1 MRAKDMDQHV
11 LIRYFQGECSEEEKE
26 SIRQWL
32 EDREENKKQFINER
46 IRFDA
51 SLMIDE
57 GKIRIRRPDSKKEIF
72 RFLYKAVAAILLLI
86 GSSYLFS
93 LYQSGRWD
101 TSFQHINVPA
111 GSRTSVTLPD
121 GSLVWLN
128 SNTTLS
134 YPNLF
139 LGKKR
144 MVKLD
149 GEAYFE
155 VAKDAK
161 KAFIVKTGDRSIE
174 VLGTSFNVE
183 AYTKDTLFKVS
194 LFTGKVKIHTGGEA
208 SDYVYL
214 NPGEAAELT
223 GHAFRIKPANTNISR
238 WKDGLIILDNNSFD
252 EIMHLFEKY
261 YNLEI
266 IIQNHEVKNLGYQGK
281 LRIAD
286 GVDHALRV
294 LQSDFH
300 FTYERKKD
308 SNIIYIY

>member
-1 MRAKDMDQHV
+1 MDRHI

-26 SIRQWL
+26 RIRQWL
-32 EDREENKKQFINER
+32 ESKEDNKKQFINER

-51 SLMIDE
+51 SLIVDE
-57 GKIRIRRPDSKKEIF
+57 SKISIRHSLSKKKSLRTLF
-72 RFLYKAVAAILLLI
+72 KTVAAILLLI

-93 LYQSGRWD
+93 LYQS
-101 TSFQHINVPA
+101 TSRNSSLLHINVPA

-144 MVKLD
+144 TVELD

-155 VAKDAK
+155 VVKDNK
-161 KAFIVKTGDRSIE
+161 KAFIVKTGNRSIE
-174 VLGTSFNVE
+174 VLGTTFNVE
-183 AYTKDTLFKVS
+183 AYAKKTAFRVS
-194 LFTGKVKIHTGGEA
+194 LFTGKVKIYADEKK
-208 SDYVYL
+208 SDCVYL

-223 GHAFRIKPANTNISR
+223 GKVFQIKQANANSSR
-238 WKDGLIILDNNSFD
+238 WKDGLIILENNSFD

-261 YNLEI
+261 YDLEI
-266 IIQNHEVKNLGYQGK
+266 IIRNHQVRNLGYQGK

-286 GVDHALRV
+286 GIDHALRV
-294 LQSDFH
+294 LQNDFH

-308 SNIIYIY
+308 SNVIYIN

>member
-1 MRAKDMDQHV
+1 MF
-11 LIRYFQGECSEEEKE
+11 IRYFQGECSREEKE
-26 SIRQWL
+26 NIRQWL
-32 EDREENKKQFINER
+32 DDKEENKKQFVNER

-57 GKIRIRRPDSKKEIF
+57 GEIRVCRTDRKKSV
-72 RFLYKAVAAILLLI
+72 LLSLCKAVAAVLLLI
-86 GSSYLFS
+86 GSGYFFS
-93 LYQSGRWD
+93 LYQSGYPD
-101 TSFQHINVPA
+101 TFSQRIHVPA

-128 SNTTLS
+128 SNTTLF

-139 LGKKR
+139 SGKKR
-144 MVKLD
+144 MITLD

-155 VAKDAK
+155 VAKDDK
-161 KAFIVKTGDRSIE
+161 KAFIVKTSGRSVE
-174 VLGTSFNVE
+174 VLGTTFNVE
-183 AYTKDTLFKVS
+183 AYAKDTVFKVS
-194 LFTGKVKIHTGGEA
+194 LFTGKVKIRMDDEA
-208 SDYVYL
+208 SDCVYL

-223 GHAFRIKPANTNISR
+223 GRTFHIKSANANTSR
-238 WKDGLIILDNNSFD
+238 WKDGLIILDNNSFV

-266 IIQNHEVKNLGYQGK
+266 IIHNNNVKNLGYQGK

-286 GVDHALRV
+286 GIDHALRV

-300 FTYERKKD
+300 FTYKREKD
-308 SNIIYIY
+308 SNIIYIN

>member
-1 MRAKDMDQHV
+1 MDRHV

-32 EDREENKKQFINER
+32 ENKEENKKQFVNER

-57 GKIRIRRPDSKKEIF
+57 GQSDHKKSVL
-72 RFLYKAVAAILLLI
+72 RSLYKSVAAILLLI

-93 LYQSGRWD
+93 LYQSNYPD
-101 TSFQHINVPA
+101 TSLLHINVPA

-121 GSLVWLN
+121 GSFVWLN

-139 LGKKR
+139 SGKKR
-144 MVKLD
+144 TVELD

-155 VAKDAK
+155 VVKDDK
-161 KAFIVKTGDRSIE
+161 KAFIVKTDNRSVE
-174 VLGTSFNVE
+174 VLGTTFNVE
-183 AYTKDTLFKVS
+183 AYAKDTVFKVS
-194 LFTGKVKIHTGGEA
+194 LFTGKVKIYTDDKA
-208 SDYVYL
+208 SDCVYL
-214 NPGEAAELT
+214 NPGEAVELT
-223 GHAFRIKPANTNISR
+223 NHAFRIKPANTNSSR

-252 EIMHLFEKY
+252 EIMRLFEKY

-266 IIQNHEVKNLGYQGK
+266 IIRNHEVRNLGYQGK

-286 GVDHALRV
+286 GIDHALRV

-308 SNIIYIY
+308 SNIIYIN

>member
-1 MRAKDMDQHV
+1 MDRHV

-32 EDREENKKQFINER
+32 EDREENKKQFVNER

-57 GKIRIRRPDSKKEIF
+57 DKIRLHQPDRRKKIL
-72 RFLYKAVAAILLLI
+72 RTLYKTVAAILLLI

-93 LYQSGRWD
+93 LYQSGNQD

-139 LGKKR
+139 SGKKR
-144 MVKLD
+144 TVELD

-155 VAKDAK
+155 VEKDAK
-161 KAFIVKTGDRSIE
+161 KAFIVKTGNRNIE
-174 VLGTSFNVE
+174 VLGTTFNVE
-183 AYTKDTLFKVS
+183 AYAKDTVFKVS
-194 LFTGKVKIHTGGEA
+194 LFTGKVRIYTGDEA

-223 GHAFRIKPANTNISR
+223 GDAFRIKPANANSSR
-238 WKDGLIILDNNSFD
+238 WKDGLIILENNSFD
-252 EIMHLFEKY
+252 EIMHLFERY

-266 IIQNHEVKNLGYQGK
+266 IVYNHEVRNLGYQGK

-286 GVDHALRV
+286 GIDHALRV

-300 FTYERKKD
+300 FTYERERD
-308 SNIIYIY
+308 SNIIYIK